1 MALIVRNVN
10 ECRIDLVAKTRS
22 GSAQGILSL
31 LHAYTKG
38 GQRMTTLLIQ
48 SMSVPLTVNLPA
60 IKSMTVEQFYEF
72 CLANRDLRIE
82 RTASGEVIIMSPA
95 FSDTGNRNFKIA
107 LQLGNWAEQDGTGET
122 FDSSAGF
129 TLPNGATRSPD
140 ASWIKLERW
149 NALTEEQKASFAPI
163 CPDFVIELRSSS
175 DTLSGLQNKMQE
187 YIDNGASLGLL
198 IDRKN
203 RKVYIYRPEREPEI
217 LDNPETVS
225 CAPEL
230 PGFVLRMAKI
240 W

>member
-1 MALIVRNVN
+1 
-10 ECRIDLVAKTRS
+10 
-22 GSAQGILSL
+22 
-31 LHAYTKG
+31 
-38 GQRMTTLLIQ
+38 MTTLLIQ
-48 SMSVPLTVNLPA
+48 TESIPLTVNLPA
-60 IKSMTVEQFYEF
+60 IKSMSVEQFYEF

-82 RTASGEVIIMSPA
+82 RTASGEVIIMPPA
-95 FSDTGNRNFKIA
+95 FSDTGNRNIKIA
-107 LQLGNWAEQDGTGET
+107 QQLANWADQDGTGET
-122 FDSSAGF
+122 FDSSTGF

-163 CPDFVIELRSSS
+163 CPDFVIELRSKS
-175 DTLSGLQNKMQE
+175 DTLSGLQDKMQE
-187 YIDNGASLGLL
+187 YIANGTSLGWL

-203 RKVYIYRPEREPEI
+203 RKVYIYRPHQALEI

-225 CAPEL
+225 GEPEL

>member
-1 MALIVRNVN
+1 
-10 ECRIDLVAKTRS
+10 
-22 GSAQGILSL
+22 
-31 LHAYTKG
+31 
-38 GQRMTTLLIQ
+38 MTTLLIQ
-48 SMSVPLTVNLPA
+48 TQSVPLTINLPS
-60 IKSMTVEQFYEF
+60 IKSMTTEQFYEF
-72 CLANRDLRIE
+72 CQANHDLRIE
-82 RTASGEVIIMSPA
+82 RTASGEVIIMPPA

-107 LQLGNWAEQDGTGET
+107 VQLGNWAELDGTGEP

-163 CPDFVIELRSSS
+163 CPDFVIELRSKS
-175 DTLSGLQNKMQE
+175 DTLSGLQDKMQE
-187 YIDNGASLGLL
+187 YIANGASLGWL

-203 RKVYIYRPEREPEI
+203 RKVYIYRPNQEPEI

-225 CAPEL
+225 GAVL

>member
-1 MALIVRNVN
+1 
-10 ECRIDLVAKTRS
+10 
-22 GSAQGILSL
+22 
-31 LHAYTKG
+31 
-38 GQRMTTLLIQ
+38 MTTLLIQ
-48 SMSVPLTVNLPA
+48 TESTPMTVNLPA
-60 IKSMTVEQFYEF
+60 IAPMTHEQFYEF

-82 RTASGEVIIMSPA
+82 RTASGEVVIMPPA
-95 FSDTGNRNFKIA
+95 FSDTGNRNFNIA
-107 LQLGNWAEQDGTGET
+107 AQLWNWTEEDGTGIG

-140 ASWIKLERW
+140 ASWIRLERW

-175 DTLSGLQNKMQE
+175 DTLTSLQDKMQE
-187 YIDNGASLGLL
+187 YIANRVLLGWL

-203 RKVYIYRPEREPEI
+203 RTVHRYRPNREPE
-217 LDNPETVS
+217 LLENPEAVS
-225 CAPEL
+225 GDPEL